1 MRYCRYIFIV
11 IALMIS
17 CVMLAQPRLRRP
29 EIYIGGHAGVMASSM
44 LFNPSVT
51 GIDIIQSPLS
61 VNGGLVFRYAG
72 HKVCAIQVEA
82 NYMQRGWREK
92 GDGFDY
98 RRQLEYIEVPLLMH
112 LYLGGQHFRGFLNLG
127 PQIGYCFSDTEYG
140 TKNPNQTHQYIPIQN
155 PFDWGL
161 AAGLGCYIHTKKA
174 GIYQLEA
181 RFNYSLSDTFSNSK
195 MAYFSS
201 SHAMVASVNLAYL
214 FEIKV
219 KKKKR

>member
-29 EIYIGGHAGVMASSM
+29 EIYIGGHAGMMASSM

-112 LYLGGQHFRGFLNLG
+112 LYLGGQHFRGFLNHRLVIVLTI
-127 PQIGYCFSDTEYG
+127 PNMEPRIQSKPISISPSKILLIG
-140 TKNPNQTHQYIPIQN
+140 
-155 PFDWGL
+155 DWL
-161 AAGLGCYIHTKKA
+161 V
-174 GIYQLEA
+174 
-181 RFNYSLSDTFSNSK
+181 D
-195 MAYFSS
+195 
-201 SHAMVASVNLAYL
+201 
-214 FEIKV
+214 
-219 KKKKR
+219 